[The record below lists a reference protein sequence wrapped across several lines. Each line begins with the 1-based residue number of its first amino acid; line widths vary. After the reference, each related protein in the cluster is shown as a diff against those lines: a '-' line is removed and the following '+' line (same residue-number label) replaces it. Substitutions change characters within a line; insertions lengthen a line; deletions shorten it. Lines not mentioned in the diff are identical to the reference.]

1 VLDKNFQEQLM
12 RLALVALAGL
22 ALAAAPA
29 SALTVEAT
37 VSSEFQTKLE
47 DDIGV
52 REAKYLTESL
62 TRKVET
68 ALARAGV
75 NVDRVVLT
83 IHDAKPNRPTM
94 EQVSNKPGLDP
105 SRSISVGGARVTGV
119 AYDASGAEIGRL
131 DYDWYETDLTSAFGS
146 ATWTDARWT
155 FDRFARRFADKL
167 G

>member
-1 VLDKNFQEQLM
+1 M

-29 SALTVEAT
+29 SALTVET
-37 VSSEFQTKLE
+37 TISPEFQTKLE

-62 TRKVET
+62 TRKVEA

-83 IHDAKPNRPTM
+83 LHDAKPNRPTM

-105 SRSISVGGARVTGV
+105 SRSISIGGARVTGV
-119 AYDASGAEIGRL
+119 AYDASGAEVGRL
-131 DYDWYETDLTSAFGS
+131 DYDWYETDLNSAVGS
-146 ATWTDARWT
+146 ATWSDARWT